1 MKQNKKGKF
10 HISLSGVLCGVVV
23 IGLAIG
29 LVINYLSLNEVSA
42 KLTAAGNT
50 YETLSGQEKSLN
62 YEIEKQVNF
71 TNIDQ
76 LAARVGMVKLQPSQ
90 IQYIDIEQADNMSV
104 RKEQKDD
111 TLVKN
116 IVASFNILVEYL
128 K

>member
-10 HISLSGVLCGVVV
+10 HISFSGMLCGVVV

-42 KLTAAGNT
+42 ELTAAKNT

-90 IQYIDIEQADNMSV
+90 IQYIDIVQVDNMSA
-104 RKEQKDD
+104 RKELKDD